1 MAAIGYL
8 LVKELKQFIRDPFMP
23 RISLVFPVVL
33 MLVMPWIAT
42 MDVKNINL
50 SIVDEDRSPLSERLI
65 NTISASPY
73 FILQDLCSSY
83 SEAYSRIEDGSSDII
98 LQIPRG
104 LERDFVNGLAT
115 EVYIGAN
122 AVNSTKGSMGAGY
135 LNSIISTFSADEGGV
150 SAKGS
155 PVNISVQYLYNRH
168 LNYRL
173 FMVPAFLIMVL
184 IAICGFLPTLN
195 IVSEKERG
203 TIEQINVTPVSKAE
217 FMSSKIIF
225 YGLLGLIIFTLSFF
239 IGKFVYGIAPYGGYG
254 TLYLAAVL
262 FLLFMTG
269 FGLTISNFS
278 STLQQAVFVMFFF
291 MMIFVLMSG
300 LFTPASSMVD
310 WAYKFT
316 YILPSRYFVDI
327 MRAVCLKGSSISD
340 LGFEFTVLAATTVLM
355 NAVAV
360 LTYRKRS

>member
-1 MAAIGYL
+1 MSAIRYL
-8 LVKELKQFIRDPFMP
+8 LVKELKQFVRDPFMP
-23 RISLVFPVVL
+23 RLALVFPVVL

-42 MDVKNINL
+42 MDIKNVNI
-50 SIVDEDRSPLSERLI
+50 SIVDEDRSPMSERLVK
-65 NTISASPY
+65 TVEASEY
-73 FILQDLCSSY
+73 FILKDMPSSY
-83 SEAYSRIEDGSSDII
+83 KEAYSEIERGETDLI

-104 LERDFVNGLAT
+104 MERDFVGGRQT
-115 EVYIGAN
+115 EVYIAAN

-135 LNSIISTFSADEGGV
+135 LNSIVSSFSAEESGMNRT
-150 SAKGS
+150 
-155 PVNISVQYLYNRH
+155 PVNISVQYAYNSH

-195 IVSEKERG
+195 IVSEKEKG
-203 TIEQINVTPVSKAE
+203 TIEQINVTPVSKFA
-217 FMSSKIIF
+217 FMSSKIMF
-225 YGLLGLIIFTLSFF
+225 YGTLGLIIFSLAFLV
-239 IGKFVYGIAPYGGYG
+239 GKLVYGIAPYGGYG
-254 TLYLAAVL
+254 TLYLAALL

-278 STLQQAVFVMFFF
+278 NTLQQAVFMMFFF

-310 WAYKFT
+310 WAYRFT
-316 YILPSRYFVDI
+316 YVLPPRYFVDI
-327 MRAVCLKGSSISD
+327 MRAVCLKGSHIAD
-340 LGFEFTVLAATTVLM
+340 LWFEFTMLAVFTALM

-360 LTYRKRS
+360 VTYHKRS